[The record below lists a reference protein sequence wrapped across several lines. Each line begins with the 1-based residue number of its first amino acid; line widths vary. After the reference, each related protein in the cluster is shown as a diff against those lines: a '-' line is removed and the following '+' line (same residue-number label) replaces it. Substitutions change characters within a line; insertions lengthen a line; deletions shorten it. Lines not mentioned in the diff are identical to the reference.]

1 MYIYTCIFIL
11 SDVYYRNRMYMLV
24 FLQSSKQMF
33 MQKSQ
38 IVQIGITGDEYQAI
52 CSSLNAFIIML
63 LTLIVSGAN
72 MT

>member
-1 MYIYTCIFIL
+1 MYEYTCIFIL

-38 IVQIGITGDEYQAI
+38 IVQTGITGDEYQAI